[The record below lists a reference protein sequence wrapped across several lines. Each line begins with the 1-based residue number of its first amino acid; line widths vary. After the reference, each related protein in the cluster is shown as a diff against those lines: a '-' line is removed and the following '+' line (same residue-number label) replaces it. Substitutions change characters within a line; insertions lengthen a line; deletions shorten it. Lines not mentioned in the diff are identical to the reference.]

1 MVVELIEPPPPVP
14 AKPAAIPAGWEG
26 ILGEGEEILWQG
38 APDRRFRWE
47 LRSPKAIKF
56 TIGAAVAVV
65 LLAANSK
72 FSHRADSMDTA
83 LIFGFWAIV
92 MAIAYHI
99 HSFWNR
105 WRSFYTL
112 TNERG
117 IIATQKWGVPNL
129 KSYRITG
136 TSELRL
142 EDTNPGSVYFAK
154 ELVAVWWLADRDRWE
169 KEEDKA
175 MTLRDVGFVG
185 IPDARHVYGLINK
198 LRESYQ

>member
-1 MVVELIEPPPPVP
+1 MVVTLVEPPPPGPVTPAPVP
-14 AKPAAIPAGWEG
+14 VGWEG

-56 TIGAAVAVV
+56 IVGAAVAVV

-72 FSHRADSMDTA
+72 YSHRADMMDTA
-83 LIFGFWAIV
+83 LIFAFWLVV

-117 IIATQKWGVPNL
+117 IIATQKWGVPAL
-129 KSYRITG
+129 KSFRISG
-136 TSELRL
+136 TTELRL

-154 ELVAVWWLADRDRWE
+154 ELVPVRWLPNHDRWWRD
-169 KEEDKA
+169 EDKA
-175 MTLRDVGFVG
+175 MTLKDVGFVD
-185 IPDARHVYGLINK
+185 IDDARRVYSLIYK